1 MLSSCMVEDLIA
13 DVPFAGS
20 LGHMDGTEEITMAEV
35 FLASDST
42 ATITEHTLNINSGLL
57 ML

>member
-1 MLSSCMVEDLIA
+1 MVEDLIA